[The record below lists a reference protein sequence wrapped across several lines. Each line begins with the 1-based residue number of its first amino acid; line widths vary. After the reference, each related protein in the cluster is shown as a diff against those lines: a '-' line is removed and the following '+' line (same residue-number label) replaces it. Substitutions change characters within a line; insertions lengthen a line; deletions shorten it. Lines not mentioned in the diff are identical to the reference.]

1 MSNQGPDIDRS
12 HRNYKQ
18 VRAGRFDWLANWWRE
33 ATGPI
38 QWEQYRSIY
47 AALGRRI
54 VLWIPVVVLVLIV
67 ASAVSFQFLKGWR
80 ARDLAAKAVANAKA
94 GDVQTAR
101 LQAWSARN
109 LREQEPEV
117 LRALAVVETAA
128 ASPDAA
134 KMWEEMPEGVTLNSD
149 DLEARAVAMAKSG
162 SQPKF
167 LAALTDL
174 EMAGLGKVA
183 ARLRTEHRL
192 SRGDLEEATK
202 EARAALSTGDAETKL
217 MLLRLL
223 VARYG
228 PFLQAGAQPAG
239 EDIAAGREMAGLV
252 DSLLDTPQAQ
262 EALVLGFSSQQL
274 DAAKARAWAA
284 AAWQDKSPS
293 NPSLLPAA
301 TQLVRLGDVS
311 RDDMRS
317 QLRTIYADA
326 SVDQRAALGSWFMS
340 RGDVDAALE
349 SVPAANTMQSAAAFI
364 IRAEA
369 LEAAGRWKD
378 LLALGESVSIAP
390 SSLRSAAVAHAA
402 KNLGYTRR
410 AENSMREAL
419 RAAPREG
426 KLLPIIA
433 MADSMGADDIVDT
446 EVLQL
451 CDATRTA
458 DPAFRLARER
468 FERRGQFGSLTEAL
482 HKAAAAA
489 PKSPSV
495 ADYRRFDAL
504 LSGENV
510 DPQETAAAVE
520 AEPTIT
526 ERRMTHALALLKAG
540 RPQDALAVFDEFDV
554 VVENLPPPQRA
565 VAVAVIDGN
574 GHSDVAARIAANIE
588 RQLLPAG
595 ALALITPSLRVLE

>member
-1 MSNQGPDIDRS
+1 MARQRK
-12 HRNYKQ
+12 RNWPARAASSIVDFF
-18 VRAGRFDWLANWWRE
+18 VRWWRE

-38 QWEQYRSIY
+38 RRSQHRNIY
-47 AALGRRI
+47 EALGRR
-54 VLWIPVVVLVLIV
+54 VLLWTPVLVLAVIV
-67 ASAVSFQFLKGWR
+67 GGLVGFQFLKGWR

-94 GDVQTAR
+94 GDVHTAR

-134 KMWEEMPEGVTLNSD
+134 KMWEELPESVTLGGD
-149 DLEARAVAMAKSG
+149 DLEARAVAMAGSG
-162 SQPKF
+162 SQAKF
-167 LAALTDL
+167 LAALADL
-174 EMAGLGKVA
+174 EMAGLGMVA
-183 ARLRTEHRL
+183 ARLRAEYRL
-192 SRGDLEEATK
+192 SRGDLEAAIK
-202 EARAALSTGDAETKL
+202 EARSAMSTGNAETKL

-228 PFLQAGAQPAG
+228 PFLQAGAQSAG
-239 EDIAAGREMAGLV
+239 EDVAAGREMVGLV

-274 DAAKARAWAA
+274 DDATARAWAA
-284 AAWQDKSPS
+284 AAWREK
-293 NPSLLPAA
+293 NPANRSLLPAA
-301 TQLVRLGDVS
+301 TQLVRLGDAS
-311 RDDMRS
+311 PDEMRS

-340 RGDVDAALE
+340 QGDIDTALE
-349 SVPAANTMQSAAAFI
+349 FVPAANTMQSAAAFI

-369 LEAAGRWKD
+369 LEAAGKWKD

-433 MADSMGADDIVDT
+433 MADSMGADDIVDG
-446 EVLQL
+446 EILKL

-468 FERRGQFGSLTEAL
+468 FERRGQFASLTEAL
-482 HKAAAAA
+482 QKAAAAA
-489 PKSPSV
+489 PNSASV

-504 LSGENV
+504 LSGDNV

-520 AEPTIT
+520 AEPTLT

-565 VAVAVIDGN
+565 VAVAVIAGN
-574 GHSDVAARIAANIE
+574 GHSDVAARLAANID
-588 RQLLPAG
+588 RQHLPAG
-595 ALALITPSLRVLE
+595 ALALIAPSLRQEEGQE

>member
-1 MSNQGPDIDRS
+1 MNNRGPDIDRS
-12 HRNYKQ
+12 HQNYKQ
-18 VRAGRFDWLANWWRE
+18 VRAGRFDWLVNWWRE

-54 VLWIPVVVLVLIV
+54 VLWIPVLVLVMFV
-67 ASAVSFQFLKGWR
+67 ASAVGFQVLKGWR

-134 KMWEEMPEGVTLNSD
+134 KLWEEMPGNVTLGGD
-149 DLEARAVAMAKSG
+149 DLEARAVAMASSG
-162 SQPKF
+162 SQAKF

-174 EMAGLGKVA
+174 EIAGLGKVA

-192 SRGDLEEATK
+192 SRGDLEAAIK
-202 EARAALSTGDAETKL
+202 EARAALPTGDAETKL

-223 VARYG
+223 AARYG
-228 PFLQAGAQPAG
+228 PFLQIGAQPAG
-239 EDIAAGREMAGLV
+239 DDIAAGREMAGLV
-252 DSLLDTPQAQ
+252 DSLLDTPQARD
-262 EALVLGFSSQQL
+262 ALVLGFTSQQL
-274 DAAKARAWAA
+274 DDTTARAWAA
-284 AAWQDKSPS
+284 AAWREKSPA

-311 RDDMRS
+311 RDEMRS
-317 QLRTIYADA
+317 QLRSIYADA
-326 SVDQRAALGSWFMS
+326 SVDQRAALGSWFIS
-340 RGDVDAALE
+340 QEDIDAALE
-349 SVPAANTMQSAAAFI
+349 SVPATNTMQSTAAFV

-369 LEAAGRWKD
+369 LEAAAKWKD

-402 KNLGYTRR
+402 RNLGYTRR

-433 MADSMGADDIVDT
+433 MADSMGADDIVDS

-451 CDATRTA
+451 CEATRTA
-458 DPAFRLARER
+458 DPAFRLARDR
-468 FERRGQFGSLTEAL
+468 FERRGQFASLTEAL
-482 HKAAAAA
+482 QKAAAAA
-489 PKSPSV
+489 PKSTSV
-495 ADYRRFDAL
+495 ADYRRFDAM
-504 LSGENV
+504 LSGESV
-510 DPQETAAAVE
+510 DPQETAAAVA

-526 ERRMTHALALLKAG
+526 ERRITHALALLKAG

-565 VAVAVIDGN
+565 VAIAVIAGN
-574 GHSDVAARIAANIE
+574 GHSDVASRLAANID
-588 RQLLPAG
+588 RQNLPSG
-595 ALALITPSLRVLE
+595 AMALITPSLR

>member
-1 MSNQGPDIDRS
+1 MNNRGPDIDRS
-12 HRNYKQ
+12 HQDYEQ
-18 VRAGRFDWLANWWRE
+18 IRAGRFDWLVNWWQE

-38 QWEQYRSIY
+38 QWDYYLTPTRAIF
-47 AALGRRI
+47 RR
-54 VLWIPVVVLVLIV
+54 VMLWIPVLVLVMFV
-67 ASAVSFQFLKGWR
+67 ASAVTFQLFKGWR

-134 KMWEEMPEGVTLNSD
+134 KFWEEMPGNVTLGGD
-149 DLEARAVAMAKSG
+149 DLEARAVAMARSG
-162 SQPKF
+162 SQAKF

-174 EMAGLGKVA
+174 EVAGLGKVA

-192 SRGDLEEATK
+192 SRGDLEAAIK
-202 EARAALSTGDAETKL
+202 EARAALPTGDAETKL

-223 VARYG
+223 AARYG
-228 PFLQAGAQPAG
+228 PFLQIGAQPAG
-239 EDIAAGREMAGLV
+239 DDIAAGREMAGLV
-252 DSLLDTPQAQ
+252 DSLLDTPQARD
-262 EALVLGFSSQQL
+262 ALVLGFTSQQL
-274 DAAKARAWAA
+274 DDATARAWAA
-284 AAWQDKSPS
+284 AAWREKNPA

-311 RDDMRS
+311 RDEMRS
-317 QLRTIYADA
+317 QLRTIYAGA
-326 SVDQRAALGSWFMS
+326 SADQRAALGSWFIS
-340 RGDVDAALE
+340 QGDIDAALE
-349 SVPAANTMQSAAAFI
+349 SVPATNTMQSTAAFV

-369 LEAAGRWKD
+369 LEAAGKWKD

-402 KNLGYTRR
+402 RNLGYTRR

-433 MADSMGADDIVDT
+433 MADSMGADDIVDG

-451 CDATRTA
+451 CEATRTA
-458 DPAFRLARER
+458 DPAFRLARDR
-468 FERRGQFGSLTEAL
+468 FERRGQFASLTEAL
-482 HKAAAAA
+482 QKAAAAA
-489 PKSPSV
+489 PKSTSV
-495 ADYRRFDAL
+495 ADYRRFDAM
-504 LSGENV
+504 LSGESV
-510 DPQETAAAVE
+510 DPQETAAAVA

-526 ERRMTHALALLKAG
+526 ERRITHALALLKAG

-565 VAVAVIDGN
+565 VAIAVIAGN
-574 GHSDVAARIAANIE
+574 GHSDVASRLAANID
-588 RQLLPAG
+588 RQHLPAG
-595 ALALITPSLRVLE
+595 AMALITPSLR

>member
-1 MSNQGPDIDRS
+1 MNNRGPDIDRS
-12 HRNYKQ
+12 HQNYKQ
-18 VRAGRFDWLANWWRE
+18 VRAGRFDWLVNWWRE

-54 VLWIPVVVLVLIV
+54 VLWIPVLVLVMFV
-67 ASAVSFQFLKGWR
+67 ASAVGFQVLKGWR

-134 KMWEEMPEGVTLNSD
+134 KLWEEMPGNVTLGGD
-149 DLEARAVAMAKSG
+149 DLEARAVAMASSG
-162 SQPKF
+162 SQAKF

-174 EMAGLGKVA
+174 EIAGLGKVA

-192 SRGDLEEATK
+192 SRGDLEAAIK
-202 EARAALSTGDAETKL
+202 EARAALPTGDAETKL

-223 VARYG
+223 AARYG
-228 PFLQAGAQPAG
+228 PFLQIGAQPAG
-239 EDIAAGREMAGLV
+239 DDIAAGREMAGLV
-252 DSLLDTPQAQ
+252 DSLLDTPQARD
-262 EALVLGFSSQQL
+262 ALVLGFTGQQL
-274 DAAKARAWAA
+274 DDATARAWAA
-284 AAWQDKSPS
+284 AAWREKSPA

-311 RDDMRS
+311 RDEMRS

-326 SVDQRAALGSWFMS
+326 SVDQRAALGSWFIS
-340 RGDVDAALE
+340 QEDIDAALE
-349 SVPAANTMQSAAAFI
+349 SVPATNTMQSTAAFV

-369 LEAAGRWKD
+369 LEAAAKWKD

-402 KNLGYTRR
+402 RNLGYTRR

-433 MADSMGADDIVDT
+433 MADSMGADDIVDS

-451 CDATRTA
+451 CEATRTA
-458 DPAFRLARER
+458 DPAFRLARDR
-468 FERRGQFGSLTEAL
+468 FERRGQFASLTEAL
-482 HKAAAAA
+482 QKAAAAA
-489 PKSPSV
+489 PKSESV
-495 ADYRRFDAL
+495 ADYRRFDAM
-504 LSGENV
+504 LSGESV
-510 DPQETAAAVE
+510 DPQETAAAVA

-526 ERRMTHALALLKAG
+526 ERRITHALALLKAG

-565 VAVAVIDGN
+565 VAIAVIAGN
-574 GHSDVAARIAANIE
+574 GHSDVASRLAANID
-588 RQLLPAG
+588 RQNLPSG
-595 ALALITPSLRVLE
+595 AMALITPSLR